1 MLGCI
6 KMAYDGFVYVIYQDD
21 GNWSIDQ
28 ITATVYLETVRDWIQ
43 VTFED
48 VFDEGK
54 IDFWIRKIRGMKLG
68 GELTITDENDYL
80 HIRKVNPE
88 RK

>member
-1 MLGCI
+1 MT
-6 KMAYDGFVYVIYQDD
+6 YEGFVYVLYQDD

-28 ITATVYLETVRDWIQ
+28 ITATINLQKVRYWIEMTFGSMMDSAEVDWWITKIEKLKITEGLA
-43 VTFED
+43 VTD
-48 VFDEGK
+48 
-54 IDFWIRKIRGMKLG
+54 
-68 GELTITDENDYL
+68 GEKYL